1 MSIEDRLGNR
11 RVVLAANV
19 VDGYPSEFEYTR
31 DFLLKNGAKDLVT
44 LSSPLERRSRS
55 RTVFT
60 HFRDGAINRRF
71 VIPRPNTPPLSH
83 AIDFF
88 LPLTRLRGDIWIGF
102 NPVMTAVGALSSPR
116 ATLVNWAIDFVPS
129 RNGGTLS
136 ERAYRSIE
144 RYMMGR
150 VDIQIENTLAAAEAR
165 TSTTGVNP
173 PLQLLAP
180 IGVWRSDF
188 CDAHADRHHKR
199 TVVYFGSL
207 DQRNGAPFL
216 VEVIEHLLRADPHVR
231 VEIVGDG
238 PESQLIKEIAAARP
252 VQVVFHGYIE
262 KQEAVDEILR
272 RSVVALAPYSEKP
285 GLFTSFADPQKLKY
299 YAANSVP
306 VILTDVAP
314 AARAMESVG
323 AAVVLSTSDGV
334 AAWSTEVMRLLNSTS
349 EWAKAANAAYE
360 YALAFQRENIYRST
374 FQAIFNYTMTK
385 P

>member
-31 DFLLKNGAKDLVT
+31 DFLLENGARDLVT
-44 LSSPLERRSRS
+44 LSSPLEKRSRS

-60 HFRDGAINRRF
+60 HFQDGAINRKL
-71 VIPRPNTPPLSH
+71 VIPRPNIPPLSH
-83 AIDFF
+83 AIDFA
-88 LPLTRLRGDIWIGF
+88 LPLARARSDIWIGF

-165 TSTTGVNP
+165 SSTTGVNP

-188 CDAHADRHHKR
+188 CEARADRHHR
-199 TVVYFGSL
+199 RSVVYFGSL

-216 VEVIEHLLRADPHVR
+216 VEVIEDLLRADSHVR

-238 PESQLIKEIAAARP
+238 PEAQLVKEIAASRP
-252 VQVVFHGYIE
+252 EQVVFHGYIE
-262 KQEAVDEILR
+262 KQKEVDEILR

-299 YAANSVP
+299 YAANSLP
-306 VILTDVAP
+306 VVLTDVAP

-323 AAVVLSTSDGV
+323 AAIVLSSLDGPSSWTNAIMKLLDSSDYWAQ
-334 AAWSTEVMRLLNSTS
+334 AATASHQ
-349 EWAKAANAAYE
+349 
-360 YALAFQRENIYRST
+360 YALAFARENIYTAT
-374 FQAIFNYTMTK
+374 FQAILEYTK
-385 P
+385 RKR